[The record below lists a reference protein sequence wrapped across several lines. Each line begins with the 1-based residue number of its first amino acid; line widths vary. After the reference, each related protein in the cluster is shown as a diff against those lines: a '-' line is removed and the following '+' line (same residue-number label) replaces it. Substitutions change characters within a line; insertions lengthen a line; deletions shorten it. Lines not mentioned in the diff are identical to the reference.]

1 MGIAFLLLLLGQTPL
16 AGIAAGGTVTGIVR
30 DVGERPLANAAVR
43 LETRDGQVLRR
54 TSTDAQGRF
63 TFPDVPAG
71 RYAVV
76 AEREGFETATATGT
90 VSDEESWRV
99 DLLLAV
105 RPRLDPLVVTA
116 QRLED
121 PRVRTT
127 PRAIGAP
134 MYEIT
139 DQAIQIQPGSEN
151 NALTQVLRQ
160 MPGVTQDASSVG
172 GIHVR
177 NQMGNLQYRIN
188 GVALP
193 EGATLFGQSGGLSP
207 RLAASVT
214 LLTGALPAEYGLRT
228 TGIFDITT
236 KSGALEPGGHVG
248 VYGGSQA
255 RLQPSAEYGGT
266 RGSFSYFV
274 TADYLQN
281 SIGISPATPHGA
293 LHDDTQQGHGFGYVE
308 RVLDATSTLSAVVG
322 TFVGHFQIPN
332 SPGAT
337 PSFTVDGISSFD
349 STQVA
354 ETQLEQNY
362 FAVLSYRKTAA
373 DWGLQVAAYAR
384 YGSLGFRPDPL
395 ADLLFNGIAQRVD
408 RRSLATGLQ
417 ADGRYAVAPQHT
429 LRAGALFSAEQTSVQ
444 TSSLVLP
451 AAAGV
456 QTSDQPIRLFDS
468 TRQLGFTGS
477 LYLQDAWRVV
487 PTVTL
492 NVGLR
497 LDAYDAFRSE
507 WQGSP
512 RVNVVWQPTATT
524 TLHAGYA
531 RYFTP
536 PRQAFVSTASLA
548 KFAGTTA
555 APEVPQNA
563 APRAERAHYVD
574 AGLTHQIMPGLTV
587 GLDGY
592 YKQADYQLD
601 EGQFGAP
608 VFLTPFNYRRAYTL
622 GIELT
627 TTWVLGNVSAYGNLA
642 AGQQQATGIASAQAL
657 FSAEDFAYIQSHDI
671 VTDHSQLVT
680 ASAGVSY
687 RWSSTRASVDLL
699 VGSGLRRSVQ
709 HPNDATN
716 PPYQQ
721 LNVGLTHD
729 FTLPALGQLQAR
741 FDMINV
747 LDNNYVLRDGTG
759 VGVFAKQFG
768 PPRGFFGGLKK
779 VF

>member
-1 MGIAFLLLLLGQTPL
+1 MTIAALLLLLGQTPL
-16 AGIAAGGTVTGIVR
+16 AGIAAGGTVTGSVR
-30 DVGERPLANAAVR
+30 DVLERPLAGATVR
-43 LETRDGQVLRR
+43 LETRDRQMLHR
-54 TSTDAQGRF
+54 TSTDEQGRF
-63 TFPDVPAG
+63 TFTDVPAG

-76 AEREGFETATATGT
+76 AESEGFEAATATGT
-90 VSDEESWRV
+90 VSDAEDWLV
-99 DLLLAV
+99 DLTLAS
-105 RPRLDPLVVTA
+105 RPRLDPMVVTA

-121 PRVRTT
+121 LRILTT

-134 MYEIT
+134 TYEVT
-139 DQAIQIQPGSEN
+139 DQAIQSQPGGDN

-188 GVALP
+188 GIALP
-193 EGATLFGQSGGLSP
+193 EGTTLFGQSGGLSP
-207 RLAASVT
+207 RLAKSVT

-228 TGIFDITT
+228 TGIFDIVT
-236 KSGALEPGGHVG
+236 KSGALELGGHVG
-248 VYGGSQA
+248 MYGGSPSW
-255 RLQPSAEYGGT
+255 LQPSAEYGGT
-266 RGSFSYFV
+266 RGPFSYFV

-281 SIGISPATPHGA
+281 SLGISPATPHGA
-293 LHDDTQQGHGFGYVE
+293 IHDDTQQGHGFGYFE
-308 RVLDATSTLSAVVG
+308 LARAATSSLGVVVG
-322 TFVGHFQIPN
+322 AFVGHFQIPN

-337 PSFTVDGISSFD
+337 PSFTVDGVSSFD
-349 STQVA
+349 SAKVA

-373 DWGLQVAAYAR
+373 DWGLQVAAYTR

-417 ADGRYAVAPQHT
+417 ADGRYVVTPQHT
-429 LRAGALFSAEQTSVQ
+429 LRIGVLFAAEQTSVE

-451 AAAGV
+451 AAAV
-456 QTSDQPIRLFDS
+456 QISDTPIGIVTS
-468 TRQLGFTGS
+468 TGQLGYTGS
-477 LYLQDAWRVV
+477 VYLQDEWRVV

-492 NVGLR
+492 NLGLR
-497 LDAYDAFRSE
+497 LDAYDTFRSE
-507 WQGSP
+507 WQVSP

-524 TLHAGYA
+524 ALHAGYA

-536 PRQAFVSTASLA
+536 PRQEFVSTASLA

-555 APEVPQNA
+555 APEVAQNA
-563 APRAERAHYVD
+563 APRAERAHYLD
-574 AGLTHQIMPGLTV
+574 AGITQQLLSGLTV
-587 GLDGY
+587 GLNGY

-627 TTWVLGNVSAYGNLA
+627 TTWVPGNFSAYGNLA
-642 AGQQQATGIASAQAL
+642 TGQQQATGIASAQAL
-657 FSAEDFAYIQSHDI
+657 FSAEDFAYIQSHYI

-680 ASAGVSY
+680 ASVGVSY
-687 RWSSTRASVDLL
+687 LWHSTRASVDLIA
-699 VGSGLRRSVQ
+699 GSGLRRSVE

-729 FTLPALGQLQAR
+729 FALPALGQLQAR
-741 FDMINV
+741 FDVLNV
-747 LDNNYVLRDGTG
+747 LGNNYVLRDGTG

-779 VF
+779 IF